1 MSDRQVG
8 RLRPFE
14 DSGNIDPDLAICVGK
29 VGAIAQQTTS
39 YDKFPQTESGR
50 DGMARS
56 QSRELIAMGD
66 VEWISGDDKCVGALL
81 HKACED
87 GIEFD
92 IAACTQ
98 YVNLQAEL
106 AGHILDL
113 PY

>member
-1 MSDRQVG
+1 
-8 RLRPFE
+8 
-14 DSGNIDPDLAICVGK
+14 
-29 VGAIAQQTTS
+29 
-39 YDKFPQTESGR
+39 
-50 DGMARS
+50 
-56 QSRELIAMGD
+56 
-66 VEWISGDDKCVGALL
+66 LL